1 MEKTAGDLK
10 AEVHLLGQLVGAEG
24 FGTTDGIFC
33 EFHIETGEHWSL
45 ISLGAEHSQTQTS
58 YPEHGEFAAWCH
70 PFDLHYETNSVH
82 GWPKLQLQVWKLD
95 QFGRCDILS
104 YGMCHLPSTAGS
116 YNIVVPTWRPLG
128 TTRDEVQA
136 FFLGGVPQLK
146 SLEPVSTASDL
157 RCRLRTESSGN
168 LHLQVDVI
176 LKNFSYHHIS
186 DVQPPAS
193 HGDIDALRVN
203 DERLLR

>member
-1 MEKTAGDLK
+1 MEKSAGDLK

-33 EFHIETGEHWSL
+33 EIHVETGEHWSL
-45 ISLGAEHSQTQTS
+45 INIGADHSQTQTS

-116 YNIVVPTWRPLG
+116 YNIVVPTWRFLG
-128 TTRDEVQA
+128 TTRAEVQGMQTRDGRR
-136 FFLGGVPQLK
+136 LGARGFIT
-146 SLEPVSTASDL
+146 STL
-157 RCRLRTESSGN
+157 IK
-168 LHLQVDVI
+168 H
-176 LKNFSYHHIS
+176 FSWEELLNS
-186 DVQPPAS
+186 
-193 HGDIDALRVN
+193 RV
-203 DERLLR
+203 